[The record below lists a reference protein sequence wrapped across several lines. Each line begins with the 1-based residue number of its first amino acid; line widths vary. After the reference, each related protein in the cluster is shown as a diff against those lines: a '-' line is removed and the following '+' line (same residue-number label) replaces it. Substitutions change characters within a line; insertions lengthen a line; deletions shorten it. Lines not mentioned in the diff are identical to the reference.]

1 MSQFVNSWYHDCVNT
16 NPRAVAGKM
25 RIRILQVPRL
35 ACIDGIRLDQFVD
48 GLQYEVG
55 NTLGA
60 LFLCEGWAEPVDDP
74 SPALVIPLRGFPVD
88 YPRPRPT
95 PPSLTRETYPSS
107 LEARRATARDRRRRR
122 HRSN

>member
-1 MSQFVNSWYHDCVNT
+1 MSLFVNSWYHDCVNR
-16 NPRAVAGKM
+16 NLRAVAGTM
-25 RIRILQVPRL
+25 RIRILQIPRL

-48 GLQYEVG
+48 GHQYEVG

-74 SPALVIPLRGFPVD
+74 SPALVIPLREFPVD
-88 YPRPRPT
+88 APPPRPT
-95 PPSLTRETYPSS
+95 PPNLTRETHPST
-107 LEARRATARDRRRRR
+107 ADAPRAMALDRRQQR